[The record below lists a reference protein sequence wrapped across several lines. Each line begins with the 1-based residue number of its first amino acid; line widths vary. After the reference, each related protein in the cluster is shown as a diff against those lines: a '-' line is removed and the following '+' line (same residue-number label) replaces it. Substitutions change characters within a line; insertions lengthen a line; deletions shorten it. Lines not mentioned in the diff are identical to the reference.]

1 MALDERDFFKEPF
14 TRAEL
19 DALLADRKPSE
30 LFSFKSPSVKALG
43 LEPDNLSDEQLIQ
56 QMLKEPR
63 LIRRPIVRLGD
74 VLLFGADVKRLQE
87 AMDGGESPTA
97 G

>member
-1 MALDERDFFKEPF
+1 MALVERDFFKEPF
-14 TRAEL
+14 THAEL
-19 DALLADRKPSE
+19 DALLVGRKPSE
-30 LFSFKSPSVKALG
+30 MFSFRSPSVKALG
-43 LEPDNLSDEQLIQ
+43 LEPDNLSDEQLIA

-74 VLLFGADVKRLQE
+74 VLLFGADAKRLEQ
-87 AMDGGESPTA
+87 ALDVWKSSPA